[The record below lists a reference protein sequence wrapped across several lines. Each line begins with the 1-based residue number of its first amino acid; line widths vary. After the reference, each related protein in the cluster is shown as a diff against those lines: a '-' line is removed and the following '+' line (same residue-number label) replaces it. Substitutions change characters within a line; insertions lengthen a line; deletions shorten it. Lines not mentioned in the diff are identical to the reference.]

1 MDSGLNSDLFKKKKF
16 QIGHVW
22 TVTDNNFW
30 TFFENGSHF
39 WTALTLQLVDGFQ
52 HFFFQIG
59 QNSTQSPNILSAARF
74 GLAFSH
80 KSKKGDFLL
89 KTQLSDL
96 TKSIFGEP

>member
-1 MDSGLNSDLFKKKKF
+1 MFGLLQITILDIFWKWEPLLDSP
-16 QIGHVW
+16 
-22 TVTDNNFW
+22 NFAISGRIS
-30 TFFENGSHF
+30 TIFF
-39 WTALTLQLVDGFQ
+39 L
-52 HFFFQIG
+52 QIG
-59 QNSTQSPNILSAARF
+59 QNSTQSPNILSTARF